1 MLLIAFPV
9 AADVQM
15 VPDEAYAVLT
25 ILDKRHRG
33 ESITEADWG
42 QVFAS
47 EGYVRLKA
55 RETSMRRAFEDE
67 TFRAF
72 VMSDALFARREELAN
87 TLRSWLAA
95 DITTAR
101 DLALSYLPEGARLS
115 AKVYPVI
122 KPATNSFVFGLERD
136 PAIFIYL
143 EPQPREVFEA
153 TIAHELHHVGYAANC
168 PPQDERQAGD
178 RWIGAFG
185 EGIATLAAAGGPKG
199 APQKRP
205 EVAAEWTLQMAQ
217 YDKNFHAVANFLTA
231 VASGE
236 LTGDAER
243 QRGFAFFGMV
253 GPWYTVG
260 WKMAV
265 VIETILGRDALIEAS
280 CGGRE
285 LLRAYNRA
293 VPRWR
298 EKTGEDL
305 PLWPA
310 GISSAPH
317 AQRGNADADRRT
329 REPSH

>member
-1 MLLIAFPV
+1 MG
-9 AADVQM
+9 VQM

-33 ESITEADWG
+33 ETVVEEDWG

-55 RETSMRRAFEDE
+55 REHSMQRKFEDA
-67 TFRAF
+67 TFREF
-72 VMSDALFARREELAN
+72 VMSDALLARREELAK
-87 TLRSWLAA
+87 TLRSWLTA
-95 DITTAR
+95 DITNAR
-101 DLALSYLPEGARLS
+101 DLALAYLPKGARLR

-122 KPATNSFVFGLERD
+122 KPATNSFVFDLGGD
-136 PAIFIYL
+136 PAIFMYI

-168 PPQDERQAGD
+168 PGRPDAD
-178 RWIGAFG
+178 TWMGAFG
-185 EGIATLAAAGGPKG
+185 EGIATLAAAGGPHG
-199 APQKRP
+199 IAQKRP
-205 EVAAEWTLQMAQ
+205 EVAAEWTKQMAQ
-217 YDKNFHAVANFLTA
+217 FDQNFQSVADFLAAVAK
-231 VASGE
+231 GE

-243 QRGFAFFGMV
+243 KRAFEFFGMV

-293 VPRWR
+293 VPQWR
-298 EKTGEDL
+298 ERTGEKL

-310 GISSAPH
+310 IL
-317 AQRGNADADRRT
+317 T
-329 REPSH
+329 E

>member
-1 MLLIAFPV
+1 MI
-9 AADVQM
+9 
-15 VPDEAYAVLT
+15 PDEAYAVLT

-33 ESITEADWG
+33 EPIIEADWG
-42 QVFAS
+42 QVFTS

-55 RETSMRRAFEDE
+55 REESMRRKFEDE
-67 TFRAF
+67 TFREF
-72 VMSDALFARREELAN
+72 VMSDALLARREELAK
-87 TLRSWLAA
+87 TLQSWLTA
-95 DITTAR
+95 DITNAR
-101 DLALSYLPEGARLS
+101 DLALAYLSRGARLQ

-122 KPATNSFVFGLERD
+122 KPATNSFVFDLDGD
-136 PAIFIYL
+136 PAIFMYV

-168 PPQDERQAGD
+168 PPHSDL
-178 RWIGAFG
+178 WIGAFG
-185 EGIATLAAAGGPKG
+185 EGIATLAAAGGPHG

-205 EVAAEWTLQMAQ
+205 EVAAEWTMQMAQ
-217 YDKNFHAVANFLTA
+217 YDKNFHAVADFLT
-231 VASGE
+231 VAAKGE

-243 QRGFAFFGMV
+243 QRGFEFFGIV

-265 VIETILGRDALIEAS
+265 VIETIEGRDALIKAS

-293 VPRWR
+293 VPQWR
-298 EKTGEDL
+298 ERTGERL

-310 GISSAPH
+310 VLI
-317 AQRGNADADRRT
+317 
-329 REPSH
+329 E